1 MSSEI
6 FKNRQNTEFPIKPN
20 PIADINS
27 RIFFLG
33 SCFSE
38 NIFIQLKNTG
48 FECLNNPFGI
58 LFNPYSIALC
68 LEKIASEYR
77 YSAHD
82 FTYHVGE
89 FHSMHHHGSFRNKS
103 AEILA
108 DLINHNIETAHE
120 FLTKTDV
127 AIITPGT
134 AKVWQMRQPEMI
146 VGNCHTI
153 PSHEFT
159 SRILSATETGKAYRD
174 CIYYLRMINPK
185 IKILFTISPVKHLR
199 DGIQENI
206 ISKSR
211 LISALAELREEHE
224 DILYFPSY
232 EIQTEELRDHRYY
245 TEDLAH
251 PTAWAIEYI
260 FRRFCETGFT
270 ESAQQYLEEARA
282 WLRMKNHRVKSQN
295 PQEAEEWRNKCS
307 EALAKLKASFPD
319 KETWPSEWN

>member
-6 FKNRQNTEFPIKPN
+6 FKNRQNTDFPIKPY
-20 PIADINS
+20 PFADINS
-27 RIFFLG
+27 RIFFIG

-38 NIFIQLKNTG
+38 NIFNNLKNTG
-48 FECLNNPFGI
+48 FECLNNPYGI
-58 LFNPYSIALC
+58 LFNPYSIALS

-82 FTYHVGE
+82 FTYHAGE
-89 FHSMHHHGSFRNKS
+89 FHSMHHHGSFRHKN

-108 DLINHNIETAHE
+108 NQINRNIETAHE
-120 FLTKTDV
+120 FLTKTDI

-146 VGNCHTI
+146 VGNCHKI
-153 PSHEFT
+153 PDHEFT
-159 SRILSATETGKAYRD
+159 SRHLTETEIGKAYRD

-185 IKILFTISPVKHLR
+185 IRIMFTISPVKHLR
-199 DGIQENI
+199 DGIQENV

-211 LISALAELREEHE
+211 LISALASLREEHE

-251 PTAWAIEYI
+251 PTAWATEYI
-260 FRRFCETGFT
+260 FKRFCEACFT
-270 ESAQQYLEEARA
+270 ESARHYIEETRA
-282 WLRMKNHRVKSQN
+282 WLRMKNHRVMSQD
-295 PQEAEEWRNKCS
+295 PHEAEEWKKKCS
-307 EALAKLKASFPD
+307 EALAKLKASFPA
-319 KETWPSEWN
+319 KETWPGEWI